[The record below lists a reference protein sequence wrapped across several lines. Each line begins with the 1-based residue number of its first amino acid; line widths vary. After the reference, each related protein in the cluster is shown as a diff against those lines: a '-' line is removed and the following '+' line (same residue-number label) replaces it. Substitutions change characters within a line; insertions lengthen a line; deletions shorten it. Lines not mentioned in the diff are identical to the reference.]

1 MDTELFFKDQLE
13 CSPEIAA
20 AFEKLYQSQTRTIN
34 FNGFSYILQ
43 LNPARIKSSTADIS
57 KPLNESACFL
67 CSNNMPTYQ
76 KKVIYDDNF
85 FISVNPYPIL
95 NRHLTIINRRHT
107 PQTIHNYILTMLH
120 LAFDMQDMVVFYNSP
135 KSGASA
141 PFHSHFQAGLH
152 TSLPL
157 FVQVEEI
164 KNLYTIQHTNDTW
177 IVDDQTRRFVV
188 IESPNINDAKSKA
201 ENILHQI
208 CKIYNTNEPEA
219 NIGVEYIENT
229 YRIIILPREKH
240 RPTEY
245 NRTTNPILVSPG
257 FADMAGIIPCC
268 LTNNFIQITPSD
280 IQSIIS
286 QVSITKEKIESIKI
300 ERNALQ
306 N

>member
-1 MDTELFFKDQLE
+1 MNTELFFKDQIE
-13 CSPEIAA
+13 SSPEIAA
-20 AFEKLYQSQTRTIN
+20 AFENLYQSKTREIT
-34 FNGFSYILQ
+34 FNGFSYTLQ

-57 KPLNESACFL
+57 KPLDESACFL

-76 KKVIYDDNF
+76 KRAIYDDNF

-95 NRHLTIINRRHT
+95 KRHLTIINRRHT
-107 PQTIHNYILTMLH
+107 PQTIHNFILTMLH
-120 LAFDMQDMVVFYNSP
+120 LAYDMQDMVVFYNSP

-141 PFHSHFQAGLH
+141 PFHSHFQAGLR

-157 FVQVEEI
+157 FMQVEEI
-164 KNLYTIQHTNDTW
+164 RKIYTMQHTDDTW

-188 IESPNINDAKSKA
+188 IESQDINIAKDKA
-201 ENILHQI
+201 ENILQQI

-219 NIGVEYIENT
+219 NIGVEHINNT

-245 NRTTNPILVSPG
+245 TRNTNPILVSPG

-268 LTNNFIQITPSD
+268 LPNNYNTITSND
-280 IQSIIS
+280 IKSIIS
-286 QVSITKEKIESIKI
+286 QVSITKEKIESLKI